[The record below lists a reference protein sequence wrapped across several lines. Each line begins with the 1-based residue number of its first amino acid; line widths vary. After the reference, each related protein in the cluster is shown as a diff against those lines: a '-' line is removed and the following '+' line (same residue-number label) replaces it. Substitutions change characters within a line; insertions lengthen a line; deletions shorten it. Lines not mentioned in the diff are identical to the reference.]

1 MILKSPV
8 LIYVTNYICGKTKLL
23 SLRKSV
29 DEINEVIIHDLLPLL
44 SFFFAVLCTT
54 PNKYVVADAAGTVK
68 PQCCVDM

>member
-44 SFFFAVLCTT
+44 SFFFFCSSLY
-54 PNKYVVADAAGTVK
+54 NSK
-68 PQCCVDM
+68 

>member
-44 SFFFAVLCTT
+44 SFFFLQFFVQLQI
-54 PNKYVVADAAGTVK
+54 NMWWLMLLV
-68 PQCCVDM
+68 Q